1 MLDSHCHLDRYGN
14 ARSVAEE
21 AERKGVF
28 TIAVTNLPSHFRA
41 GLPHVRKW
49 PKVRLALGLH
59 PLATADHSR
68 ELSDFDACFATTSFI
83 GEVGLDFSRE
93 GRGTKQRQLESF
105 RFVARLLG
113 VTPKVVSL
121 HSRGAE
127 EDVLTVLSQFG
138 VQHAIF
144 HWYSGSLKTLES
156 VIGAGHVLSVNPAMT
171 RSAKG
176 REIIAAIP
184 RTQIL
189 SETDG
194 PYVQVSGSPAK
205 PWDAALV
212 EKHLAELWNLPVDQ
226 TRAQL
231 WSNFVALVD
240 GTRPARLAGAQP

>member
-1 MLDSHCHLDRYGN
+1 LNVLDSHCHLDRYGD

-21 AERKGVF
+21 AARKGVF

-41 GLPHVRKW
+41 GLPHARKL

-59 PLATADHSR
+59 PLAAAEHSGELADF
-68 ELSDFDACFATTSFI
+68 EAYFPTTSFI
-83 GEVGLDFSRE
+83 GEVGLDYSRE
-93 GRGTKQRQLESF
+93 GRDTKQRQMESF

-127 EDVLTVLSQFG
+127 EDVLTVLDQFG
-138 VQHAIF
+138 VKRAIF
-144 HWYSGSLKTLES
+144 HWYSGTLKTLDH
-156 VIGAGHVLSVNPAMT
+156 VINAGHLVSVNPAMI

-176 REIIAAIP
+176 REIIARIP
-184 RTQIL
+184 RSQIL

-194 PYVQVSGSPAK
+194 PYVQVSGAPAK

-212 EKHLAELWNLPVDQ
+212 EKHLAQLWSLPTVQ

-231 WSNFVALVD
+231 WANFMALLD
-240 GTRPARLAGAQP
+240 QTRAGLR